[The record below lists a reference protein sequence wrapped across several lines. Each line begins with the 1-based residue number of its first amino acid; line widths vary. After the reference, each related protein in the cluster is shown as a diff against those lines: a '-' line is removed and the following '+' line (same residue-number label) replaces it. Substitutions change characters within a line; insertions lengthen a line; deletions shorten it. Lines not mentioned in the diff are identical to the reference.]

1 MTTEQDNKIS
11 KIKNFKT
18 NIESENTQIKQR
30 ISNFQNE
37 SKKHSKTFNKGMEQT
52 KKKISDELN
61 SLMNT
66 VDTTAREFE
75 DYKQKTLLSDK
86 DDLNDRLKKLV
97 GGITSGVEKLQK
109 AMIDLSTKQE
119 NEVSALYSQMSGK
132 VNTGLT
138 DIYSSQREQ
147 VSEFE
152 KGISSRLEKIQRD
165 IVSTAEKESTNQR
178 KLTENI
184 ASSFLESLVVF
195 RAKIQDFTGGKELN
209 VDSIFAGT
217 VNDSVGRL
225 ELAKEDLL
233 ASIDGAMRQLEENC
247 TVQKSNNEEM
257 EKAIKEGVV
266 TGKSAV
272 KTQIETQK
280 TELMEE
286 LKVLQNEQVAA
297 LSKIQESTNESF
309 KGAMESDESY
319 QSKIITEIEK
329 NLKTSLYNEIDNITL
344 SFTKYQDSI
353 INQIDALISRLT
365 SARDEMKGSLENL
378 LVSNL
383 NKIGG
388 IGKQFEEQL
397 ASSFSRIS
405 VESKKNSEKVSSK
418 LMGAINERFEVIN
431 TSLDSYQ
438 DKTSVRLEQTAL
450 DLDVSLM
457 NFFDTMQNDISE
469 TVSKNSS
476 SLDELVNTQT
486 TSFKK
491 LQTGQEKNLE
501 TTLTDIRNTLRNR
514 QSELVTAISSIAP
527 SADDHVDS
535 SRELIEAKKKEITSS
550 SSAAFEDLRE
560 KMAAIEKEGMGEIKS
575 IVNGTNQKLD
585 DNVKSSE
592 ESTKVLIE
600 GLEDKHK
607 TALAKFRANS
617 THELKKNQEN
627 LENYRTELSGKF
639 LHLFDSQ
646 QTSID
651 LFLDMNRSR
660 KESVDGLRRE
670 ADIKFDEINSGI
682 GSAIETLNTNI
693 NTNTQNVTK
702 SVEKI
707 LKNVDNVIDTIK

>member
-1 MTTEQDNKIS
+1 MATEQDNKIS
-11 KIKNFKT
+11 KIKDFKT
-18 NIESENTQIKQR
+18 KIEGEHTHIKQR

-37 SKKHSKTFNKGMEQT
+37 SKKHSKTFTKGMEQI

-61 SLMNT
+61 SLINT
-66 VDTTAREFE
+66 VDTTVREFE

-97 GGITSGVEKLQK
+97 GGITSGVERLQK
-109 AMIDLSTKQE
+109 AMVDLSTKQE

-147 VSEFE
+147 VSDFE
-152 KGISSRLEKIQRD
+152 KGISSRLEKLQRD

-178 KLTENI
+178 KLTETI
-184 ASSFLESLVVF
+184 VSSFLESLTVF
-195 RAKIQDFTGGKELN
+195 RSKIRDFTDGEEMN
-209 VDSIFAGT
+209 IDSIFAGT

-233 ASIDGAMRQLEENC
+233 ASIDGAMKQLEESC
-247 TVQKSNNEEM
+247 TAQKSQNEEM
-257 EKAIKEGVV
+257 ENTIKEGVV

-272 KTQIETQK
+272 KTQIEKQK
-280 TELMEE
+280 TDLMEE
-286 LKVLQNEQVAA
+286 VKTLQAEQVTA
-297 LSKIQESTNESF
+297 LSKIQESTSESF
-309 KGAMESDESY
+309 KGAMQATESY
-319 QSKIITEIEK
+319 QSNMITEIEK
-329 NLKTSLYNEIDNITL
+329 NLKSSLYNEIDNITL

-378 LVSNL
+378 LISNL

-388 IGKQFEEQL
+388 IGKQFEDQL
-397 ASSFSRIS
+397 ASTFSRIS
-405 VESKKNSEKVSSK
+405 VESKKNSEKVFSN
-418 LMGAINERFEVIN
+418 LMGAINDRFEVIN

-438 DKTSVRLEQTAL
+438 DKTSGRLEETAL
-450 DLDVSLM
+450 NLDVSLM
-457 NFFDTMQNDISE
+457 NFFDTLQNDIGE

-476 SLDELVNTQT
+476 SLDQLVNTQT

-535 SRELIEAKKKEITSS
+535 NRELIEAKKREITSS

-560 KMAAIEKEGMGEIKS
+560 KIAAIEKEGMGDIKS
-575 IVNGTNQKLD
+575 IINGTNQKLD

-592 ESTKVLIE
+592 ESTKTLIE

-607 TALAKFRANS
+607 SALARFRANS
-617 THELKKNQEN
+617 AQELKKNQRN
-627 LENYRTELSGKF
+627 LESYRTELSGKF

-651 LFLDMNRSR
+651 LFLDTNRSR
-660 KESVDGLRRE
+660 KESVDELMRE
-670 ADIKFDEINSGI
+670 ADIKFDEINLGI
-682 GSAIETLNTNI
+682 DSAIETLNTNI